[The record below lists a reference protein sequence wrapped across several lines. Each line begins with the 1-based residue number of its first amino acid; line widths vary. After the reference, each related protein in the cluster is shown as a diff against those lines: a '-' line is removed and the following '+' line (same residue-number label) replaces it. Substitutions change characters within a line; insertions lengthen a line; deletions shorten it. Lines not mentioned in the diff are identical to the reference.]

1 MNEPLIERFDEC
13 DCTRCGLPA
22 PLDESPE
29 GDLVRY
35 RDYEALRQQ
44 FVKAMQQLRANDDAL
59 GLSGVESRPQ
69 SMYIMDLQRQLAM
82 VQP

>member
-44 FVKAMQQLRANDDAL
+44 FVKAMQQ
-59 GLSGVESRPQ
+59 
-69 SMYIMDLQRQLAM
+69 
-82 VQP
+82 